1 MQPRRVGQTLEAALG
16 PTGLRGLF
24 TNPSRPRSR
33 CLQPDAVT
41 QRHTQAFQAQGQ
53 GHAGSQTHAVT
64 HVNKN
69 SGLSPHPLS
78 LPPHGPLHHTGPL
91 ALHSALPSH
100 LPISWALCCSITHR
114 NQGQGDRHPFPAVPP
129 TRLLLLSPHDERD
142 PQLRHLALSE
152 LCTSHVQP
160 WDQGVARPW
169 GRRRSPAAALGSHLE
184 SPPPKSEGR
193 GLGVDLRGWER
204 GAGPQSRLQQWAQP
218 PRLLEEIRRA
228 SWKKGALS

>member
-1 MQPRRVGQTLEAALG
+1 M
-16 PTGLRGLF
+16 
-24 TNPSRPRSR
+24 S
-33 CLQPDAVT
+33 
-41 QRHTQAFQAQGQ
+41 
-53 GHAGSQTHAVT
+53 

-69 SGLSPHPLS
+69 SGLSPHPPS
-78 LPPHGPLHHTGPL
+78 LPPHGPLHRTGPL

-129 TRLLLLSPHDERD
+129 TRLVLLSPHDERD

-169 GRRRSPAAALGSHLE
+169 GRRSPAAALGSHLE

-193 GLGVDLRGWER
+193 GLGGGPKRVGKRGW
-204 GAGPQSRLQQWAQP
+204 P
-218 PRLLEEIRRA
+218 PESVAAVGTASKAVGGDQESFLEEGCPELTLGGGQACAWPKKRVRDSPDPRWTLAAHSQAQRVFA
-228 SWKKGALS
+228 SRGLPGHLLWEPQRGPAL